1 MKVLMTVST
10 IILAAGKGTRMK
22 SPKPK
27 ILHKIAGKHLID
39 FSVNL
44 ADAVNSIETLVVVS
58 EETKKETKEAFSENN
73 VKFCLQKKQFGT
85 GDAVK
90 IAIRNL
96 KRKSKYVLVL
106 YADTPFVTKRTI
118 KKMISNAA
126 KGSEIV
132 FLGFHT
138 ETKNSY
144 GKFKIGPKR
153 TLIDI
158 IEKNEPGYKSLNS
171 LSNSGI
177 LLARSNIIADL
188 IKKIKNDNAKQEYYL
203 TDIVK
208 MANEHGYSST
218 YVQCEEDECLGVNS
232 QIDLSIAER
241 KFQDNFRKKLM
252 TSGVSLPSPETCF
265 FSHDTV
271 IKAGCV
277 IEPNVIFGTGVKV
290 QSSTIIR
297 SYCYIE
303 GTQIGKYCQIG
314 PFARLRPGTNLSE
327 EVKVGNFVEIKNAS
341 LASESKA
348 NHLTYIGDANIGRKT
363 NIGAGTIFCNYD
375 GKNKHR
381 TVVGDD
387 VFVGS
392 NASLIAPLKISNGSI
407 VAAGSA
413 INRDVPPESLAIARP
428 FQQNK
433 IGFGKKIMLKLQKLA
448 DKVKK

>member
-1 MKVLMTVST
+1 MTVST

-27 ILHKIAGKHLID
+27 ILHTIAGKQLIT
-39 FSVNL
+39 FSLGL
-44 ADAVNSIETLVVVS
+44 AKAINSKETIVVVS
-58 EETKKETKEAFSENN
+58 EETKKDTRKSFSENKI
-73 VKFCLQKKQFGT
+73 KFCLQKNRLGT

-90 IAIRNL
+90 IGIKNL
-96 KRKSKYVLVL
+96 KSKSKYTLVL
-106 YADTPFVTKRTI
+106 YADTPFVTKGTI
-118 KKMISNAA
+118 KRMISDAS

-132 FLGFHT
+132 FLGFKT

-144 GKFKIGPKR
+144 GKFKTGPKR

-158 IEKNEPGYKSLNS
+158 IEKNEPGYGSLDS

-177 LLARSNIIADL
+177 LLARSNIITDL
-188 IKKIKNDNAKQEYYL
+188 IKKIKNDNTKQEYYL

-208 MANEHGYSST
+208 MASDHGYSST
-218 YVQCEEDECLGVNS
+218 YVECKEDECLGVNS
-232 QIDLSIAER
+232 QLDLSVAER

-252 TSGVSLPSPETCF
+252 TSGVTLPSPETCF

-271 IKAGCV
+271 IKAGCI
-277 IEPNVIFGTGVKV
+277 IEPNVIFGTGVTV

-297 SYCYIE
+297 SYSYIE
-303 GTQIGKYCQIG
+303 ETQIGKYCQIG

-327 EVKVGNFVEIKNAS
+327 KVKVGNFVEVKNAS
-341 LASESKA
+341 LAPGSKA
-348 NHLTYIGDANIGRKT
+348 NHLAYIGDAKIGANT

-375 GKNKHR
+375 GKNKHS
-381 TVVGDD
+381 TVVGDN

-392 NASLIAPLKISNGSI
+392 NASLIAPLKISDGSI

-413 INRDVPPESLAIARP
+413 INRDVPPQSLAIARP
-428 FQQNK
+428 IQQNK
-433 IGFGKKIMLKLQKLA
+433 IGLGKKIMLKLHKLA
-448 DKVKK
+448 GKIKK